1 MKQQV
6 GKQMVYPEYLN
17 TKRTI
22 VILNC
27 STTGFFFCF
36 WFFYPPYPAPPPFQV
51 CPSVFEVPASYHR
64 RGGSR
69 HMPVSNN
76 DEELLQYAIHQSLLE
91 SRQGTGQVRA
101 IVTDTNFFFMQ
112 ISPPPPHM
120 LKTVTS
126 PGVCRRGSGIML
138 MGTSLM

>member
-6 GKQMVYPEYLN
+6 GKLMVYPEYLN

-27 STTGFFFCF
+27 STAV
-36 WFFYPPYPAPPPFQV
+36 FFYPPYPAPPPFQV

-112 ISPPPPHM
+112 IFSPPHAEDCNFPWC
-120 LKTVTS
+120 LC
-126 PGVCRRGSGIML
+126 VCRRGSGIML